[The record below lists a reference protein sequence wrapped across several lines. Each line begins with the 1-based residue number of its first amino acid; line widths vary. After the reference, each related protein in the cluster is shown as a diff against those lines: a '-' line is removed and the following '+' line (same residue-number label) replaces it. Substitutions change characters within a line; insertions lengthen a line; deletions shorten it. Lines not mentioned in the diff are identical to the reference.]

1 MPEFKI
7 AVLDDYQGISKAQFS
22 ALDPSKFEVVAFN
35 DTLLPYNHP
44 DTPAPVKDELVKR
57 LEPFQIICTRSVPK
71 RHEFLFF
78 DPLTEKSTGTM
89 RERTPFPAELIARLP
104 NLRLLLTTGT
114 RNASLDLPALQSRGI
129 PVAGTADLAGTRAA
143 GTDSTTQHCVTLIL
157 ALARD
162 VVGGDASVK
171 SGGWQTGFAT
181 GLAGKTLGVVGLGR
195 LGVTTARIMS
205 TAFGMRVVAWSSNL
219 TQEAADEKARA
230 AGLPIE
236 GADGEKTFKVV
247 SRDEL
252 FRTADVISV
261 HLVLSDRSRGLI
273 TSQDLSKMKP
283 SSFLVNTSRG
293 PLIVEKDLLDTVKA
307 GGIAGVALDVFD
319 QEPLPAD
326 SEWRSQDWGKNG
338 TSRVLL
344 TPHMGY
350 VEEGAITSWYQ
361 QQIANIERWA
371 RGESLQTVLA

>member
-7 AVLDDYQGISKAQFS
+7 AVLDDYQRISKAQFS

-57 LEPFQIICTRSVPK
+57 LE
-71 RHEFLFF
+71 
-78 DPLTEKSTGTM
+78 
-89 RERTPFPAELIARLP
+89 ERTPFPAELIARLP

-143 GTDSTTQHCVTLIL
+143 GTDSTTQHCVALIL

-205 TAFGMRVVAWSSNL
+205 TAFGMRIVAWSSNL

-230 AGLPIE
+230 AGLPVE

-319 QEPLPAD
+319 REPLPAD
-326 SEWRSQDWGKNG
+326 SEWRSQNWGKNG